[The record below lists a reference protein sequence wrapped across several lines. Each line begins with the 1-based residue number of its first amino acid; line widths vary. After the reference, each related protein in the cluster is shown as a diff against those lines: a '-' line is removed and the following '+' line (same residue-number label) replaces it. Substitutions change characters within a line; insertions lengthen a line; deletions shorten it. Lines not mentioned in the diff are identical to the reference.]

1 MTVFV
6 KTEDLIHPCDGYFF
20 IRMTN
25 VMPNKWGVFAT
36 QLGLPQPTL
45 LAEYQDD
52 EVFSG
57 HDQAQKA
64 LTKMTR
70 YSAATTRHKRPLTTS
85 SRTSKM
91 KPPSTSLRPPFKGGL
106 FLT

>member
-6 KTEDLIHPCDGYFF
+6 KTEDSIHPCDGYFF

-45 LAEYQDD
+45 LTEYQDD

-57 HDQAQKA
+57 HDRAEKA
-64 LTKMTR
+64 LDYLFKNIKDEATIDLTK
-70 YSAATTRHKRPLTTS
+70 ATL
-85 SRTSKM
+85 
-91 KPPSTSLRPPFKGGL
+91 
-106 FLT
+106 

>member
-6 KTEDLIHPCDGYFF
+6 KTNDAIYPCDGYFF
-20 IRMTN
+20 IRMTK

-45 LAEYQDD
+45 LTEYEDD

-57 HDQAQKA
+57 HNKA
-64 LTKMTR
+64 LKALDYLFKNMKDEGTVDLTK
-70 YSAATTRHKRPLTTS
+70 ATL
-85 SRTSKM
+85 
-91 KPPSTSLRPPFKGGL
+91 
-106 FLT
+106 

>member
-6 KTEDLIHPCDGYFF
+6 KTEDAIHPCDGYFF

-36 QLGLPQPTL
+36 QLSLPQPTL
-45 LAEYQDD
+45 LIEYEDD

-57 HDQAQKA
+57 HDKA
-64 LTKMTR
+64 LKALHYLFENIKDEATIDLTK
-70 YSAATTRHKRPLTTS
+70 ATL
-85 SRTSKM
+85 
-91 KPPSTSLRPPFKGGL
+91 
-106 FLT
+106 

>member
-6 KTEDLIHPCDGYFF
+6 KTEDAIYPCEGYFF
-20 IRMTN
+20 IRMTK
-25 VMPNKWGVFAT
+25 VMSNKWGVFAT

-45 LAEYQDD
+45 LAEYQDN

-64 LTKMTR
+64 LDYLFKNIKHEATIDITK
-70 YSAATTRHKRPLTTS
+70 AVL
-85 SRTSKM
+85 
-91 KPPSTSLRPPFKGGL
+91 
-106 FLT
+106 

>member
-6 KTEDLIHPCDGYFF
+6 KTEDAIHPCDGYFF

-25 VMPNKWGVFAT
+25 VMPNKWGVFAN

-45 LAEYQDD
+45 LTEYQDD

-57 HDQAQKA
+57 HDKA
-64 LTKMTR
+64 LKALHYLFQNLKNEATIDLTK
-70 YSAATTRHKRPLTTS
+70 ATL
-85 SRTSKM
+85 
-91 KPPSTSLRPPFKGGL
+91 
-106 FLT
+106 

>member
-6 KTEDLIHPCDGYFF
+6 KTDDAIYPCDGYFF

-45 LAEYQDD
+45 LIEYKDD
-52 EVFSG
+52 EVWSG
-57 HDQAQKA
+57 HQKAEIALQHLFSHIADQATIDITQA
-64 LTKMTR
+64 V
-70 YSAATTRHKRPLTTS
+70 H
-85 SRTSKM
+85 
-91 KPPSTSLRPPFKGGL
+91 
-106 FLT
+106 